1 MNYEEMPNR
10 PIMCID
16 MKCFYAS
23 CIAMLHGIDILE
35 TPVAVVAN
43 FDQPGSVVLAASPL
57 MKEKYK
63 IKTGSRRFEI
73 PKHPDIQLFE
83 PKMSF
88 FIQMSMTITKLIA
101 NYVPVDAI
109 HVYSV
114 DVLL

>member
-63 IKTGSRRFEI
+63 IKTGVVVSKFLNI
-73 PKHPDIQLFE
+73 PI
-83 PKMSF
+83 S
-88 FIQMSMTITKLIA
+88 
-101 NYVPVDAI
+101 NYLNLKCPFL
-109 HVYSV
+109 YRCP
-114 DVLL
+114 